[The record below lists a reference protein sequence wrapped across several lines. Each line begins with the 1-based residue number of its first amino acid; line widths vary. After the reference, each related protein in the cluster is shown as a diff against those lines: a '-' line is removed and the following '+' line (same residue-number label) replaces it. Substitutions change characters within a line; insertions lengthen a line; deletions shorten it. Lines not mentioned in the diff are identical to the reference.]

1 MALLLFFGNTVDYTH
16 RIDFLTADGNYA
28 FDPADFAYNN
38 NNIYSSHYNRLEDSG
53 GYKLRWKFMQAGGT
67 TDRVKVNIPDGI
79 IRNTDNLKF
88 IITQNNTELAYAENS
103 PDDIELTLMPPPTAG
118 EYSILAVVKTVV
130 EGEDTWK
137 LAGRLDILARE
148 HKTYNVTLVPLASGH
163 SINKE
168 EVRDSLNSTWNKY
181 GISWEV
187 DVDNAFYVNAA
198 DDDYNKQFI
207 NGFTEQDWADAWADG
222 DEFFSQYTSVQE
234 DINRRYNTYAKGI
247 NKYDDTHMYV
257 FILPEN
263 KTRQQG
269 QLGDM
274 FSETRFSGVHD
285 AKTGRTENRWSN

>member
-1 MALLLFFGNTVDYTH
+1 MCRGC
-16 RIDFLTADGNYA
+16 
-28 FDPADFAYNN
+28 
-38 NNIYSSHYNRLEDSG
+38 
-53 GYKLRWKFMQAGGT
+53 
-67 TDRVKVNIPDGI
+67 
-79 IRNTDNLKF
+79 
-88 IITQNNTELAYAENS
+88 
-103 PDDIELTLMPPPTAG
+103 
-118 EYSILAVVKTVV
+118 
-130 EGEDTWK
+130 
-137 LAGRLDILARE
+137 
-148 HKTYNVTLVPLASGH
+148 
-163 SINKE
+163 
-168 EVRDSLNSTWNKY
+168 VRGDAIKSRT
-181 GISWEV
+181 SWEV

-247 NKYDDTHMYV
+247 NKYDNTHMYV